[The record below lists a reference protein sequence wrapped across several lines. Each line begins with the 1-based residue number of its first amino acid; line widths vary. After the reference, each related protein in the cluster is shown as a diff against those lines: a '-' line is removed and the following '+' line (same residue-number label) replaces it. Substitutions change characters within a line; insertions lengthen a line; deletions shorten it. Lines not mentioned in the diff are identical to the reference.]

1 MLVEKEK
8 YEKLFYKGASEL
20 KRNFLK
26 FYNCLEKEES
36 CW

>member
-8 YEKLFYKGASEL
+8 YEKLFYKGASQL
-20 KRNFLK
+20 KWNIWE